1 MMQEIKTSMSHSGR
15 KQYRKHWE
23 SFRTFAKQLNV
34 RSLPASAHTVG
45 LYITHLRHMD
55 HRPALKCST
64 IRTHLSAIASHHK
77 LQGKKDPTKKFLINK
92 LLTSFAKKDLP
103 PNTRKGISRKLL
115 RNLIIT
121 AKNVCARNDYIT
133 CRLAFS
139 LLYHAALRSSEICYN
154 DNNTHALQCTDIQ
167 TTTIKGKRGLKIT
180 LHSHK
185 HSKEAPILLYQKK
198 DITCP
203 VKAFKLYR
211 KSRTIT
217 SGLLFKHASGE
228 TISRNFL
235 AKILKQCLSVLGK
248 KPATV

>member
-15 KQYRKHWE
+15 KQYRKHWV

-77 LQGKKDPTKKFLINK
+77 LRGKKDPTKKFLINK

-121 AKNVCARNDYIT
+121 SKNVCARNDYIT

-185 HSKEAPILLYQKK
+185 HSKEAPPPILLYQKK
-198 DITCP
+198 RHHMPRESFQIIPEIKDYHQWSTLQTRLWRNHIA
-203 VKAFKLYR
+203 KF
-211 KSRTIT
+211 
-217 SGLLFKHASGE
+217 SGKNPQTMS
-228 TISRNFL
+228 ISIR
-235 AKILKQCLSVLGK
+235 
-248 KPATV
+248 